1 MPPTKDM
8 LDPPALAV
16 SAPPQVVL
24 AFGVGATRTAFPA
37 LPIVVR
43 SSNIETLTSGNAF
56 VFCSVIVNVEIP
68 AGIT

>member
-1 MPPTKDM
+1 MPPLKDM

-16 SAPPQVVL
+16 RVPPQVVL

-37 LPIVVR
+37 VPIVVR
-43 SSNIETLTSGNAF
+43 SSNTETLTNGDAF
-56 VFCSVIVNVEIP
+56 VFSSVIVNVEMP